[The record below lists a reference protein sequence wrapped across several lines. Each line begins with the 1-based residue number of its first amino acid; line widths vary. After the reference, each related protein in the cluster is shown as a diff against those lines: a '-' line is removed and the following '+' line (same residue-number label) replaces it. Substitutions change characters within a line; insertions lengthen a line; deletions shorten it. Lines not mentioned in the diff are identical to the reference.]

1 MRIVIA
7 PNSFKHCLT
16 ASEAGE
22 AMARGVQAACPDA
35 VTDLIPLS
43 DGGDGLIA
51 TIGARLPGKIVTS
64 ETVDALGRPL
74 QAVWF
79 KHRDFA
85 LVEMA
90 LASGLARLNGPHEYA
105 PLRTSTFGTGLLVR
119 AALEHGCRR
128 VIIGLGGS
136 ATVDA
141 GCGMAS
147 ALGFGLLDHR
157 NREIPAGGGG
167 LAQLDHIVPGWSEPG
182 AGAKNGCA
190 DSRLTSAAFMALTDV
205 SSPLLGATGA
215 ARSFAPQKGASPA
228 EVELLERNLARWAAV
243 TERDLGRAVLDIPG
257 AGAAGGLGAG
267 CAGFL
272 GATLRP
278 GAEWVA
284 GQTGL
289 CEAVRKA
296 DLVLTGEGRIDRQTF
311 FGKAPAYVAKL
322 AKALG
327 KPVIAFG
334 GTVEEGLD
342 AAEMGLTRCV
352 AITPS
357 GISLA
362 QALKNAQTYLE
373 NSVANIMLLF
383 RR

>member
-1 MRIVIA
+1 MRVVIA

-16 ASEAGE
+16 AREAGE
-22 AMARGVQAACPDA
+22 AMARGVRIACPDA
-35 VTDLIPLS
+35 VIDLIPLS

-51 TIGARLPGKIVTS
+51 AISARLPGKVIAT

-74 QAVWF
+74 RAAWF

-85 LVEMA
+85 LIEMA

-105 PLRTSTFGTGLLVR
+105 PLRASSFGTGLLVR
-119 AALEHGCRR
+119 AALDHGCRR

-147 ALGFGLLDHR
+147 ALGFGLLDR
-157 NREIPAGGGG
+157 CNREISAGGGG
-167 LAQLDHIVPGWSEPG
+167 LEQLERIVLAS
-182 AGAKNGCA
+182 A
-190 DSRLTSAAFMALTDV
+190 DERLKKVVFSALSDV

-215 ARSFAPQKGASPA
+215 ARSFAPQKGASPV
-228 EVELLERNLARWAAV
+228 EVEMLERNLARWAALA
-243 TERDLGRAVLDIPG
+243 ERDLGRAVADIPG

-267 CAGFL
+267 CIGFL
-272 GATLRP
+272 GATLLP

-284 GQTGL
+284 EQTGL
-289 CEAVRKA
+289 REAVREA

-322 AKALG
+322 ARDMH

-334 GTVEEGLD
+334 GTVEAGLD
-342 AAEMGLTRCV
+342 SMEMSFTRCV
-352 AITPS
+352 TVTPPGINLTEAI
-357 GISLA
+357 
-362 QALKNAQTYLE
+362 KNAQTYLE
-373 NSVANIMLLF
+373 NSAANLMLLF